1 MLGNDAPNPSP
12 APEQVGEW
20 EEEVAEATQCRDAD
34 NSVSSSRV
42 AASERCGCCSCSG
55 LLSHQAGSPFFVM
68 RGSSVWHLLLFFF
81 FFFVLW
87 QTQASG
93 EIKLQRAA
101 AGAELW
107 RGAADPRDF
116 LTVFPVTSH
125 WRSPLSVPPPLLTSP
140 PPRPPRAGGLL
151 QVKQNPFNRMLP
163 VRGRSGPANKTLTAR
178 WFLDRAAHYESREK
192 KHCWI
197 TLRFAVIVIS
207 PSIVW
212 HIINVLCRSPACHTL
227 HMGECSGWCCS
238 SNVGGV
244 ERNRTSC
251 VTSICIRWCF
261 CLQRLFMTVT
271 NSKCYAGLN

>member
-1 MLGNDAPNPSP
+1 MTHRTPPPPRSRSESEKRRRRRWLRQRSVATLIVRSQVAGWRHQNGEAAAAARASSATRQALPSSL
-12 APEQVGEW
+12 W
-20 EEEVAEATQCRDAD
+20 EGAL
-34 NSVSSSRV
+34 
-42 AASERCGCCSCSG
+42 SG
-55 LLSHQAGSPFFVM
+55 T
-68 RGSSVWHLLLFFF
+68 LFFL

-140 PPRPPRAGGLL
+140 PPQAPRGRGVLL
-151 QVKQNPFNRMLP
+151 QLKQNPFNRMLP
-163 VRGRSGPANKTLTAR
+163 GRGRSGPANKTLTAR

-212 HIINVLCRSPACHTL
+212 HTL

-238 SNVGGV
+238 SNAGGV